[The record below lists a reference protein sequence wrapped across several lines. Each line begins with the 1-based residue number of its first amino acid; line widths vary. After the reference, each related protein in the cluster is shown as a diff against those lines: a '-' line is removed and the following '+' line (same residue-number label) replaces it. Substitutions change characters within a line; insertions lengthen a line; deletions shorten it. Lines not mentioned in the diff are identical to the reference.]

1 MSLAPASW
9 ESSLLGGEEGMGQ
22 QGHLGT
28 SPAPTR
34 AGSTWGTEDVAATT
48 GPGSYLGTERET
60 CVRSPPPGSLCQ
72 PSPSPPAAPAPT
84 THWEPGDTG
93 PPAAE
98 PLGIGSG
105 SRARALWAK
114 GQHERSV
121 PSCQNTGCPVRLH
134 QLTSGFVG
142 ALRVLGS
149 SALPWSGGA
158 GGPRGLGQR

>member
-48 GPGSYLGTERET
+48 GPGSY
-60 CVRSPPPGSLCQ
+60 
-72 PSPSPPAAPAPT
+72 
-84 THWEPGDTG
+84 WEPGDTG

-105 SRARALWAK
+105 SRARALSKELGA
-114 GQHERSV
+114 ECVPLSV
-121 PSCQNTGCPVRLH
+121 
-134 QLTSGFVG
+134 
-142 ALRVLGS
+142 A
-149 SALPWSGGA
+149 
-158 GGPRGLGQR
+158 